1 MTLAA
6 HLVKLQCIFTVTF
19 PFWTPNVLQTPE
31 RFWKDSESF
40 MKDAFTDFQ
49 SEHQS
54 MGNFG
59 GCQDLLELNNIVNDF
74 NGNINKKSLGI
85 LDN

>member
-1 MTLAA
+1 
-6 HLVKLQCIFTVTF
+6 
-19 PFWTPNVLQTPE
+19 
-31 RFWKDSESF
+31 

-54 MGNFG
+54 MRNFG